1 MDFLQSY
8 NGSIQAVAAVLNLF
22 LIGALTFYS
31 HRLQKKNYSIELYS
45 RLQQEIKDCIGEINE
60 CIKYFT
66 IQEHKTSLYLHEL
79 HNKKDERN
87 LFMNIDIRKSII
99 NNFKNN
105 SKNDIKE
112 AIISSMNEN
121 DEITLPGL
129 GVFFEILWKN
139 SDEEHQDYILNIIES
154 NLKGD

>member
-1 MDFLQSY
+1 
-8 NGSIQAVAAVLNLF
+8 
-22 LIGALTFYS
+22 
-31 HRLQKKNYSIELYS
+31 
-45 RLQQEIKDCIGEINE
+45 
-60 CIKYFT
+60 
-66 IQEHKTSLYLHEL
+66 
-79 HNKKDERN
+79 
-87 LFMNIDIRKSII
+87 MNIDIRKSII

-139 SDEEHQDYILNIIES
+139 SNEEHQDYILNIIES
-154 NLKGD
+154 ILKGD